1 MATNASND
9 LTIPFH
15 KHCQQTVCSAY
26 GWGGQGATWE
36 IISNLQLGHLPEEW
50 KDFFMENENNITQDL
65 ASILKLIDTIAGR
78 IGETIDSIKFTISFK
93 DTKGNLIGEAGTDN
107 QEITIGRDI
116 DLTIGGQTI
125 SFNTMTSQS
134 TDKLSI
140 SLPTKNLQ
148 LKIGNS
154 TIG

>member
-1 MATNASND
+1 
-9 LTIPFH
+9 
-15 KHCQQTVCSAY
+15 
-26 GWGGQGATWE
+26 
-36 IISNLQLGHLPEEW
+36 
-50 KDFFMENENNITQDL
+50 MENENNITQDL